1 MHAFRSSLFL
11 FISFVSF
18 SKGFYENFDNLK
30 CLGNFEN
37 FKVKNFDEIRD
48 SLLKRQN
55 DIHSCS
61 KCVYGENTNFFR
73 RNKDEYNFFDD
84 IKDEEIDIFKMME
97 TDPTY
102 CG

>member
-1 MHAFRSSLFL
+1 MNALGSFLFL
-11 FISFVSF
+11 FINLVSF

-37 FKVKNFDEIRD
+37 FTVKNFDEIRD
-48 SLLKRQN
+48 SLLKREN
-55 DIHSCS
+55 GIYSCS
-61 KCVYGENTNFFR
+61 KCINSENQNLLR
-73 RNKDEYNFFDD
+73 ADKDGYDFFDY
-84 IKDEEIDIFKMME
+84 IEDEEIDIFKIIE